1 MVQRIGEMPERSGTA
16 PRADDDGVG
25 IERAGTILVD
35 LVEASREAA
44 EALVYEQKQ
53 RAAAQVR
60 GIGEAVR
67 SAAQSLERSQTAT
80 LARYADQAASQIE
93 QFSHLIG
100 DRSWSEIIAETR
112 YFARRQPWL
121 FLFAA
126 TAAGFLAGRVLST
139 PTNREAGDGELCSA
153 REASEEVTA
162 AVASGDGKLAGQH
175 ADITAGQETH

>member
-1 MVQRIGEMPERSGTA
+1 MPEGSGTA
-16 PRADDDGVG
+16 PRAGDDGTGV
-25 IERAGTILVD
+25 ERAGTILSEV
-35 LVEASREAA
+35 VEASRAAA

-53 RAAAQVR
+53 RAAAQVK

-67 SAAQSLERSQTAT
+67 SAAQYLERSQTPT
-80 LARYADQAASQIE
+80 LARYADQAASEIE
-93 QFSHLIG
+93 QFSHLIS
-100 DRSWSEIIAETR
+100 DRSWSEIIAEAR

-126 TAAGFLAGRVLST
+126 TAAGFLAGRVLSA
-139 PTNREAGDGELCSA
+139 PTNHGAGDREMYSA

-175 ADITAGQETH
+175 ADVTVGWETH

>member
-1 MVQRIGEMPERSGTA
+1 MAQRIREMPEESGTA
-16 PRADDDGVG
+16 SPAGDGG
-25 IERAGTILVD
+25 MGLERAGTILSE
-35 LVEASREAA
+35 LGEASRTAA

-67 SAAQSLERSQTAT
+67 SAAQSLEQSQTPT
-80 LARYADQAASQIE
+80 LARFADQAASQIE

-121 FLFAA
+121 FLLGA
-126 TAAGFLAGRVLST
+126 TAAGFLAARVLSA
-139 PTNREAGDGELCSA
+139 PTNRGAGERELDSA

-175 ADITAGQETH
+175 ADITAGREIH

>member
-1 MVQRIGEMPERSGTA
+1 MAQRIAEMPKGNDTA
-16 PRADDDGVG
+16 PCAGDDGTG
-25 IERAGTILVD
+25 FERAGTILVE
-35 LVEASREAA
+35 LVEASRAAA
-44 EALVYEQKQ
+44 EALAYEQKH

-67 SAAQSLERSQTAT
+67 SAAQSLERSQTPT
-80 LARYADQAASQIE
+80 LARYADQAANEIE
-93 QFSHLIG
+93 HFSHLIG

-126 TAAGFLAGRVLST
+126 TAAGFLAGRVLSA
-139 PTNREAGDGELCSA
+139 PANRGAGDRETYSA

-175 ADITAGQETH
+175 ADITAGPETL

>member
-1 MVQRIGEMPERSGTA
+1 MADGSGTA
-16 PRADDDGVG
+16 DERDDSRAHAGDDPARF
-25 IERAGTILVD
+25 ERAGAILGE
-35 LVEASREAA
+35 LVEATRSAA
-44 EALVYEQKQ
+44 EALLNEQK
-53 RAAAQVR
+53 RVAAAQVR

-67 SAAQSLERSQTAT
+67 SAAQSLERSQTPT
-80 LARYADQAASQIE
+80 LAGYADRAANQIE
-93 QFSHLIG
+93 QFSDLIG

-126 TAAGFLAGRVLST
+126 TAAGFLTGRVLSA
-139 PTNREAGDGELCSA
+139 PTNRRAGDRELYSA

-175 ADITAGQETH
+175 AEFTTARETH

>member
-1 MVQRIGEMPERSGTA
+1 MGHER
-16 PRADDDGVG
+16 V
-25 IERAGTILVD
+25 GTILVE
-35 LVEASREAA
+35 LVEASRAA
-44 EALVYEQKQ
+44 ADALVYEQKQ

-67 SAAQSLERSQTAT
+67 SAAQSLGQSQTPT

-93 QFSHLIG
+93 QFSHLVG
-100 DRSWSEIIAETR
+100 DRSWSEILAETR

-126 TAAGFLAGRVLST
+126 TAAGFLAGRVLLA
-139 PTNREAGDGELCSA
+139 PTNRGPGDRELYAA
-153 REASEEVTA
+153 REANEEVTA

-175 ADITAGQETH
+175 ADITAELETH

>member
-1 MVQRIGEMPERSGTA
+1 MAQRIGEMPEGSGTA
-16 PRADDDGVG
+16 PPAGDDGMG
-25 IERAGTILVD
+25 HERVGTILVE
-35 LVEASREAA
+35 LVEASRSAA

-67 SAAQSLERSQTAT
+67 SAAQSLERSQTPA

-93 QFSHLIG
+93 QFSHLVG
-100 DRSWSEIIAETR
+100 DRSWSEILAETR

-126 TAAGFLAGRVLST
+126 TAAGFLAGRVLLA
-139 PTNREAGDGELCSA
+139 PTNRGPGDRELYAA
-153 REASEEVTA
+153 REANEEVTA

-175 ADITAGQETH
+175 ADITAGLETH